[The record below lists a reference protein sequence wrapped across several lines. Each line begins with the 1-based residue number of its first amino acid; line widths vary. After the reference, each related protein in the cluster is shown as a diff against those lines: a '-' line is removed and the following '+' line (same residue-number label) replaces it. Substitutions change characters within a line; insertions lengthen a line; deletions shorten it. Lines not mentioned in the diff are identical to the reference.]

1 MSFKTVCVCVFM
13 HTCSVV
19 SDFLLPHGLQPA
31 RLLCPWDFPGKN
43 TGVGCHC
50 LLQGIFPTQGLNPHL
65 LHLLHWQAD
74 SLPLSR
80 QGSPFKTA
88 LPLMQLAKVEIG
100 REGIMPRLSTASE
113 FWGPNPVF
121 VTFLPC
127 DLRLLNVSLPQM
139 GVMMEL
145 KEESED

>member
-1 MSFKTVCVCVFM
+1 M

-19 SDFLLPHGLQPA
+19 SNFLLPHGLQPA
-31 RLLCPWDFPGKN
+31 RLLCPWNFLGKN

-74 SLPLSR
+74 SLPLSH

-100 REGIMPRLSTASE
+100 REGIMPRLSIASD

-121 VTFLPC
+121 VTFLLC

-145 KEESED
+145 KEEFED